1 MSQCVFADQAWY
13 VERQEKEEQ
22 FVGVLEPVA
31 PPSGPAGRPG
41 LSFVLRRERAE
52 DLPVYSAGI
61 EPVLSALAG
70 HRVSIQGKRID
81 FQRAGF
87 EAELW
92 IGEILLSDT
101 QEP

>member
-1 MSQCVFADQAWY
+1 LSQCVFADQEWY

-31 PPSGPAGRPG
+31 PPSGPAGRPA
-41 LSFVLRRERAE
+41 LSFVLRRAGAE

-61 EPVLSALAG
+61 ERVLSALAG

-81 FQRAGF
+81 FHRPGF

-92 IGEILLSDT
+92 IGEIVLSDT

>member
-1 MSQCVFADQAWY
+1 LSQCVFADQEWY

-22 FVGVLEPVA
+22 FVGFLEPVA
-31 PPSGPAGRPG
+31 PPSGPAGRPA
-41 LSFVLRRERAE
+41 LSFVLRRAGAE

-61 EPVLSALAG
+61 ERVLSALAG

-81 FQRAGF
+81 FHRAGF

-92 IGEILLSDT
+92 IGEIVLSDT